1 MNIIITI
8 LILLLLTLSIVFVSY
23 FFKKEGIFYLLPLL
37 IIISY
42 FLSFKITDFM
52 GLNLVLSSITIGSIF
67 IILYVFLEKGVKKDI
82 QNIKN
87 ITILTSILTLLSI
100 IIMNLYIAGVNDI
113 LSPNIKGLLFSN
125 LKMSISFFGTL
136 IISIYVATFLYD
148 NFKSIKVNP
157 IFSMI
162 LIYIIVCLFSVII
175 NFIIGYVNILTLKEM
190 LLLIT
195 SNFIFRIIILLINIP
210 IILQLKNN
218 RRIKL

>member
-23 FFKKEGIFYLLPLL
+23 FFKREGIFYLLPLL